1 MYSVFSKK
9 LFEFRD
15 IVEGSSLGYRSLAD
29 TIDVLKDK
37 LTYTTA
43 VFTVNSNVL
52 ENEAEDAIELI
63 HSNRELK
70 NVILWINKKI
80 LKEIKN
86 ISLAT
91 LDVRLRIATGMLN
104 KVDIKPI
111 VSVIMHDNFVRNL
124 RALYFDLK
132 MEDLPF

>member
-15 IVEGSSLGYRSLAD
+15 IVEGSPLGFRNLAD

-43 VFTVNSNVL
+43 AFTVNSNVL
-52 ENEAEDAIELI
+52 ENEAEDIIELI

-70 NVILWINKKI
+70 DVILWVNKKI
-80 LKEIKN
+80 LKEIKD

-104 KVDIKPI
+104 KVEIKPI
-111 VSVIMHDNFVRNL
+111 MSIIIHDNFVNNL
-124 RALYFDLK
+124 RTLYFDLK
-132 MEDLPF
+132 MENLPF